1 MRKVNFRTSI
11 LGTMEKQLEQ
21 IKNRQ
26 LARLMNELRAVQTP
40 QIILDAVGKYFNFLY
55 LDMEALIKKTGTTDN
70 DKFNK

>member
-1 MRKVNFRTSI
+1 
-11 LGTMEKQLEQ
+11 MEKQLEQ

-55 LDMEALIKKTGTTDN
+55 LDMEVLIKKTGTTDN

>member
-1 MRKVNFRTSI
+1 
-11 LGTMEKQLEQ
+11 MEKQLEQ

-55 LDMEALIKKTGTTDN
+55 LDMEALIKKTGTQDN
-70 DKFNK
+70 DNFNK